1 MPILRKDFI
10 IDEYQVYESKY
21 YGADFILLIAA
32 ILSSVQIEKLLYLA
46 RKLGMEGIVE
56 VHNERELRKVLTTS
70 AKIVGINNRNLKSFS
85 IDLGIARRLAGKIPT
100 SKIVIAE
107 SGIEERRDIDALKK
121 YVRGFLIGTSLLK
134 SKNPEAKLESFLQ

>member
-1 MPILRKDFI
+1 M
-10 IDEYQVYESKY
+10 
-21 YGADFILLIAA
+21 
-32 ILSSVQIEKLLYLA
+32 
-46 RKLGMEGIVE
+46 
-56 VHNERELRKVLTTS
+56 HNERELRKVLTTS